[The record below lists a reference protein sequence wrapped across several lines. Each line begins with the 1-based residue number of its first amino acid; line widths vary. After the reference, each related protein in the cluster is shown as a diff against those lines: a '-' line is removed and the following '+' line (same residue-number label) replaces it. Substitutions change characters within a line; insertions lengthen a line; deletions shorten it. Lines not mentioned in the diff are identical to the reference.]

1 MGSISR
7 GLAEV
12 ARLTSAMACAR
23 VMTDDTINATLR
35 RDRTIVLSAI
45 VVITALAWAYV
56 LWLTANMG
64 MGSSMGTSMGKT
76 VSGMGAMLT
85 PTFRP
90 WSVVDFTYLFVMW
103 AVMMVG
109 MMMPSV
115 TPMVLFYA
123 NVGRKAAE
131 NGRPLAATGWFVAGY
146 LLAWT
151 VFSLAATVAQ
161 WQLSRLALITPMM
174 SSASDLFGGFLLVA
188 AGLYQ
193 WSPLKDACL
202 THCQSPL
209 GFLISRGGFSASPWG
224 SLRLGA
230 ELGSLCIGCCWVLMA
245 LLFVGGVMNLLWI
258 AGLTI
263 FVLLEKIIPTGRLV
277 PRFAGVT
284 MAAAGLLLLS
294 RTFWS

>member
-1 MGSISR
+1 
-7 GLAEV
+7 
-12 ARLTSAMACAR
+12 
-23 VMTDDTINATLR
+23 MTDATINAVLR
-35 RDRTIVLSAI
+35 RDRAIVLGAI
-45 VVITALAWAYV
+45 VAITALAWAYV
-56 LWLTANMG
+56 LWLAATMDMG
-64 MGSSMGTSMGKT
+64 IASMGK
-76 VSGMGAMLT
+76 GMGAMLA
-85 PTFRP
+85 PAFRP
-90 WSVVDFTYLFVMW
+90 WSVADFAFMFVMW
-103 AVMMVG
+103 AVMMIG

-115 TPMVLFYA
+115 TPLVLLYA

-151 VFSLAATVAQ
+151 AFSLAATVAQ

-174 SSASDLFGGFLLVA
+174 SSASDLFGGFMLVA

-193 WSPLKDACL
+193 WSPLKYACL

-209 GFLISRGGFSASPWG
+209 GFLISRGGFSANPWG

-230 ELGSLCIGCCWVLMA
+230 EHGTLCVGCCWVLMA

-258 AGLTI
+258 AGLTV

-277 PRFAGVT
+277 PRLAGTAV
-284 MAAAGLLLLS
+284 AAAGLFLLFRAS
-294 RTFWS
+294 

>member
-1 MGSISR
+1 
-7 GLAEV
+7 
-12 ARLTSAMACAR
+12 
-23 VMTDDTINATLR
+23 MTDAAINAVHR
-35 RDRTIVLSAI
+35 RDRAIVLGAI
-45 VVITALAWAYV
+45 VAITALAWADV
-56 LWLTANMG
+56 LWLAANIDMGVGVG
-64 MGSSMGTSMGKT
+64 MGSSMGTSMGET
-76 VSGMGAMLT
+76 MSGMGAMLK
-85 PTFRP
+85 PAFRP
-90 WSVVDFTYLFVMW
+90 WSAADFVFMFVMW

-115 TPMVLFYA
+115 TPMVLLYA
-123 NVGRKAAE
+123 SAGRKAAE

-146 LLAWT
+146 LLAWIG
-151 VFSLAATVAQ
+151 FSLAATVVQ

-174 SSASDLFGGFLLVA
+174 SSASDLFGGLLLVA
-188 AGLYQ
+188 AGAYQ

-209 GFLISRGGFSASPWG
+209 GFLISRGGFRASPWG

-230 ELGSLCIGCCWVLMA
+230 EHGSLCVGCCWVLMA

-277 PRFAGVT
+277 PRLAGAA
-284 MAAAGLLLLS
+284 MAAAGLFLLY
-294 RTFWS
+294 RAF

>member
-1 MGSISR
+1 
-7 GLAEV
+7 V
-12 ARLTSAMACAR
+12 
-23 VMTDDTINATLR
+23 LR

-45 VVITALAWAYV
+45 VAITALAWAYV
-56 LWLTANMG
+56 LWLAANMDMG
-64 MGSSMGTSMGKT
+64 MGLSMGTSMGKT
-76 VSGMGAMLT
+76 MSGMGAMLK

-90 WSVVDFTYLFVMW
+90 WSVVDFTYMFVMW

-115 TPMVLFYA
+115 TPMVLLYA

-146 LLAWT
+146 FLAWT
-151 VFSLAATVAQ
+151 GFSLAATVAQ

-174 SSASDLFGGFLLVA
+174 SSASDLFGGLLLVA

-230 ELGSLCIGCCWVLMA
+230 EHGSLCVGCCWVLMA

-263 FVLLEKIIPTGRLV
+263 FVLLEKIIPAGRLV
-277 PRFAGVT
+277 PRLAGAAL
-284 MAAAGLLLLS
+284 AAAGLFLLY
-294 RTFWS
+294 RAF

>member
-1 MGSISR
+1 
-7 GLAEV
+7 
-12 ARLTSAMACAR
+12 
-23 VMTDDTINATLR
+23 MTDAAINAVLR

-45 VVITALAWAYV
+45 VAITALAWAYV
-56 LWLTANMG
+56 LWLAATMDMG
-64 MGSSMGTSMGKT
+64 MGSSMGMSMGKT
-76 VSGMGAMLT
+76 MSGIGAMVK
-85 PTFRP
+85 PAFRP
-90 WSVVDFTYLFVMW
+90 WSVADFAFMFVMW

-115 TPMVLFYA
+115 TPMVLLYA
-123 NVGRKAAE
+123 NAGRKAAE

-151 VFSLAATVAQ
+151 AFSLAATVAQ

-174 SSASDLFGGFLLVA
+174 SSASDLFGGLLLLAV
-188 AGLYQ
+188 GLYQ

-230 ELGSLCIGCCWVLMA
+230 EHGSLCVGCCWLLMA

-258 AGLTI
+258 AGLMI

-277 PRFAGVT
+277 PRLAGAA
-284 MAAAGLLLLS
+284 MAAAGLFLLY
-294 RTFWS
+294 RAF

>member
-1 MGSISR
+1 
-7 GLAEV
+7 
-12 ARLTSAMACAR
+12 
-23 VMTDDTINATLR
+23 MTDAAINAVLR
-35 RDRTIVLSAI
+35 RDRAIVLSAI
-45 VVITALAWAYV
+45 VGATALAWAYV
-56 LWLTANMG
+56 LWLAANMDMR

-76 VSGMGAMLT
+76 MSGMGAMLK
-85 PTFRP
+85 PAFRP
-90 WSVVDFTYLFVMW
+90 WSVADFVFMFVMW

-109 MMMPSV
+109 MMMPSA
-115 TPMVLFYA
+115 TPMVLLYA

-146 LLAWT
+146 LLTWT
-151 VFSLAATVAQ
+151 GFSLAATVAQ

-174 SSASDLFGGFLLVA
+174 ASASDLFGGLLLVA

-209 GFLISRGGFSASPWG
+209 GFLISRGGFRASPWG

-230 ELGSLCIGCCWVLMA
+230 EHGSLCVGCCWVLMA

-277 PRFAGVT
+277 PRLAGAA
-284 MAAAGLLLLS
+284 MATAGLFLLY
-294 RTFWS
+294 RAF

>member
-1 MGSISR
+1 
-7 GLAEV
+7 
-12 ARLTSAMACAR
+12 
-23 VMTDDTINATLR
+23 MTDAAINAVLR

-45 VVITALAWAYV
+45 VAITALAWAYV
-56 LWLTANMG
+56 LWLAANMDMG
-64 MGSSMGTSMGKT
+64 MGSSIGTSMCKT
-76 VSGMGAMLT
+76 TSGMGAMLK

-90 WSVVDFTYLFVMW
+90 WSVVDFIYMFVMW

-115 TPMVLFYA
+115 TPMVLLYA

-131 NGRPLAATGWFVAGY
+131 NGRPLAATAWFVAGY
-146 LLAWT
+146 VLAWT
-151 VFSLAATVAQ
+151 AFSLAATVAQ

-174 SSASDLFGGFLLVA
+174 SSASDLFGGLLLVA

-193 WSPLKDACL
+193 WLPLKDACL
-202 THCQSPL
+202 THCKSPL
-209 GFLISRGGFSASPWG
+209 GFLISRGGFSTSPWG

-230 ELGSLCIGCCWVLMA
+230 EHGSLCVGCCWVLMA

-277 PRFAGVT
+277 PRLAGAT
-284 MAAAGLLLLS
+284 MAVVGLFLLY
-294 RTFWS
+294 RAF

>member
-1 MGSISR
+1 
-7 GLAEV
+7 
-12 ARLTSAMACAR
+12 
-23 VMTDDTINATLR
+23 MTDAAINAVLR

-45 VVITALAWAYV
+45 VAITALAWAYV
-56 LWLTANMG
+56 LWLAANMDMG

-76 VSGMGAMLT
+76 MGGMGAMLK

-90 WSVVDFTYLFVMW
+90 WSVVDFTYMFVMW

-115 TPMVLFYA
+115 TPMVLLYA
-123 NVGRKAAE
+123 LVGRKAAE
-131 NGRPLAATGWFVAGY
+131 NSRPLAATGWFVAGY

-151 VFSLAATVAQ
+151 GFSLAATVAQ

-174 SSASDLFGGFLLVA
+174 SSASDLFGGLLLFV

-230 ELGSLCIGCCWVLMA
+230 EHGSLCVGCCWVLMA

-263 FVLLEKIIPTGRLV
+263 FVLLEKIIPAGRLV
-277 PRFAGVT
+277 PRLAGAT
-284 MAAAGLLLLS
+284 MAAAGLFLLY
-294 RTFWS
+294 RVF

>member
-1 MGSISR
+1 
-7 GLAEV
+7 
-12 ARLTSAMACAR
+12 
-23 VMTDDTINATLR
+23 MTDAAINAVLR
-35 RDRTIVLSAI
+35 RDRAIVLSAI
-45 VVITALAWAYV
+45 VAITALAWAYV
-56 LWLTANMG
+56 LWLAANMDMG

-76 VSGMGAMLT
+76 MSGMGAMLK
-85 PTFRP
+85 PTFRS

-115 TPMVLFYA
+115 TPMVLLYA
-123 NVGRKAAE
+123 NVGRKAVE
-131 NGRPLAATGWFVAGY
+131 NGRPLAATGWFLAGY

-151 VFSLAATVAQ
+151 GFSLAATVAQ

-174 SSASDLFGGFLLVA
+174 SSTSDLFGGLLLVA

-193 WSPLKDACL
+193 WSPLKDTCL

-230 ELGSLCIGCCWVLMA
+230 EHGSLCVGCCWVLMA

-263 FVLLEKIIPTGRLV
+263 FVLLEKIIPAGRLV
-277 PRFAGVT
+277 PRLAGAA
-284 MAAAGLLLLS
+284 MAAAGLFLLY
-294 RTFWS
+294 RAF

>member
-1 MGSISR
+1 
-7 GLAEV
+7 
-12 ARLTSAMACAR
+12 
-23 VMTDDTINATLR
+23 MTDTAINAMHR

-45 VVITALAWAYV
+45 VAITALAWAYV
-56 LWLTANMG
+56 LWLAANMDMG

-76 VSGMGAMLT
+76 VSGMGAMLK

-90 WSVVDFTYLFVMW
+90 WSVIDFSYLFVMW

-109 MMMPSV
+109 MMLPSV
-115 TPMVLFYA
+115 TPMVLLYA
-123 NVGRKAAE
+123 NAGRKAAE

-151 VFSLAATVAQ
+151 AFSLAATVAQ

-174 SSASDLFGGFLLVA
+174 SSASDLFGGLLLVA

-230 ELGSLCIGCCWVLMA
+230 EHGSLCVGCCWVLMA

-263 FVLLEKIIPTGRLV
+263 FVLLEKIIPAGRLV
-277 PRFAGVT
+277 SRLAGAT
-284 MAAAGLLLLS
+284 MAAAGLFLLY
-294 RTFWS
+294 RAF

>member
-1 MGSISR
+1 
-7 GLAEV
+7 
-12 ARLTSAMACAR
+12 
-23 VMTDDTINATLR
+23 MTDVAINAVLR
-35 RDRTIVLSAI
+35 RDRAIVLSAI
-45 VVITALAWAYV
+45 VAITALAWADV
-56 LWLTANMG
+56 LWLAANMDMG
-64 MGSSMGTSMGKT
+64 MGSSMGSSMGPSMGKT
-76 VSGMGAMLT
+76 MNGMGAMLK
-85 PTFRP
+85 PAFRP
-90 WSVVDFTYLFVMW
+90 WSVTDFAFMFAMW

-115 TPMVLFYA
+115 TPMVLLYA
-123 NVGRKAAE
+123 SAGRKAAE

-151 VFSLAATVAQ
+151 ALSLAATVAQ
-161 WQLSRLALITPMM
+161 WQLSRFALITPMM
-174 SSASDLFGGFLLVA
+174 SSASAPFGGLLLVA

-230 ELGSLCIGCCWVLMA
+230 EHGSLCVGCCWVLMA

-263 FVLLEKIIPTGRLV
+263 FVLLEKIIPAGRLV
-277 PRFAGVT
+277 PRLAGAA
-284 MAAAGLLLLS
+284 MAVAGLFLLY
-294 RTFWS
+294 RAF

>member
-1 MGSISR
+1 
-7 GLAEV
+7 
-12 ARLTSAMACAR
+12 
-23 VMTDDTINATLR
+23 MTDAAMLR

-45 VVITALAWAYV
+45 VTVTALAWAYV
-56 LWLTANMG
+56 LWLAANMDMG

-76 VSGMGAMLT
+76 TSGMGAMLK

-90 WSVVDFTYLFVMW
+90 WSVVDFTYMFVMW

-115 TPMVLFYA
+115 TPMVLLYA

-146 LLAWT
+146 LLAWIG
-151 VFSLAATVAQ
+151 FSLAATVAQ

-174 SSASDLFGGFLLVA
+174 SSASDLFGGLLLVA

-230 ELGSLCIGCCWVLMA
+230 EHGSLCVGCCWVLMA

-258 AGLTI
+258 AGLTV
-263 FVLLEKIIPTGRLV
+263 FVLLEKIIPAGRLV
-277 PRFAGVT
+277 PRLAGAM
-284 MAAAGLLLLS
+284 MAAASLFLLY
-294 RTFWS
+294 RAF

>member
-1 MGSISR
+1 
-7 GLAEV
+7 
-12 ARLTSAMACAR
+12 
-23 VMTDDTINATLR
+23 MTDATINAVLR

-45 VVITALAWAYV
+45 VAITALAWAYV
-56 LWLTANMG
+56 LWLAANMDMAMG
-64 MGSSMGTSMGKT
+64 AVMGSSVGESMDKT
-76 VSGMGAMLT
+76 MSGIGAMLK
-85 PTFRP
+85 PAFRP
-90 WSVVDFTYLFVMW
+90 WNVVDFTYLFVMW

-115 TPMVLFYA
+115 ASMVLLYA

-151 VFSLAATVAQ
+151 AFSLAATVAQ
-161 WQLSRLALITPMM
+161 WQFSRLALITPMM
-174 SSASDLFGGFLLVA
+174 SSASDLFGGLLLIA

-209 GFLISRGGFSASPWG
+209 GFLISRGGFKASLWG

-230 ELGSLCIGCCWVLMA
+230 EHGSLCVGCCWVLMA

-277 PRFAGVT
+277 PRLAGAA
-284 MAAAGLLLLS
+284 MAAAGLFLLY
-294 RTFWS
+294 RAY

>member
-1 MGSISR
+1 
-7 GLAEV
+7 
-12 ARLTSAMACAR
+12 
-23 VMTDDTINATLR
+23 MTDAAINAVLR
-35 RDRTIVLSAI
+35 RDRAIVLSAI
-45 VVITALAWAYV
+45 VAITALAWAYV
-56 LWLTANMG
+56 LWLAANMDMG
-64 MGSSMGTSMGKT
+64 MGSSMGTSMGNT
-76 VSGMGAMLT
+76 MSGMGAMLK
-85 PTFRP
+85 PAFRP
-90 WSVVDFTYLFVMW
+90 WSVIDFAYMFVMW

-115 TPMVLFYA
+115 TPMVLLYA

-151 VFSLAATVAQ
+151 AFSLAATVAQ
-161 WQLSRLALITPMM
+161 WQLSRLALLTPMM
-174 SSASDLFGGFLLVA
+174 SSASDLFGGLLLVA
-188 AGLYQ
+188 VGLYQ

-230 ELGSLCIGCCWVLMA
+230 EHGSLCVGCCWVLMA

-277 PRFAGVT
+277 PRLAGAA
-284 MAAAGLLLLS
+284 MAAAGIFLLY
-294 RTFWS
+294 RAF

>member
-1 MGSISR
+1 
-7 GLAEV
+7 
-12 ARLTSAMACAR
+12 
-23 VMTDDTINATLR
+23 MTDAAINAVLR

-45 VVITALAWAYV
+45 VAITGLAWAYV
-56 LWLTANMG
+56 LWLAANMDMG
-64 MGSSMGTSMGKT
+64 SSMGSSMGTSMGKGM
-76 VSGMGAMLT
+76 SGMGAMLE
-85 PTFRP
+85 PAFRP
-90 WSVVDFTYLFVMW
+90 WSLADFAFMFVMW

-115 TPMVLFYA
+115 IPMVLLYA
-123 NVGRKAAE
+123 SVGRKAAE
-131 NGRPLAATGWFVAGY
+131 SGRPLAATGWFVAGY

-151 VFSLAATVAQ
+151 AFSLAATVAQ

-174 SSASDLFGGFLLVA
+174 SSAGDLFGGLVLLS

-193 WSPLKDACL
+193 WSPLKYACL

-224 SLRLGA
+224 SLKLGA
-230 ELGSLCIGCCWVLMA
+230 EHGTFCVGCCWVLMA

-263 FVLLEKIIPTGRLV
+263 FVLLEKIIPAGRLV
-277 PRFAGVT
+277 PRLAGAA
-284 MAAAGLLLLS
+284 MAAAGLFLLY
-294 RTFWS
+294 RAF

>member
-1 MGSISR
+1 
-7 GLAEV
+7 
-12 ARLTSAMACAR
+12 
-23 VMTDDTINATLR
+23 MTDAAINAVLR
-35 RDRTIVLSAI
+35 RDRAIVLSAI
-45 VVITALAWAYV
+45 VAITGLAWAYV
-56 LWLTANMG
+56 LWLVANMDMG
-64 MGSSMGTSMGKT
+64 MGSSMGTSMDKT
-76 VSGMGAMLT
+76 MSGMGAMLM
-85 PTFRP
+85 PAFRP
-90 WSVVDFTYLFVMW
+90 WSVVDFTYMFVMW

-115 TPMVLFYA
+115 TPMVLLYA
-123 NVGRKAAE
+123 SIGRKAAQS
-131 NGRPLAATGWFVAGY
+131 GSPLAATGWFVAGY

-151 VFSLAATVAQ
+151 AFSLAATVAQ

-174 SSASDLFGGFLLVA
+174 ASASDLFGGLLLVA

-193 WSPLKDACL
+193 WSPLKYACL

-209 GFLISRGGFSASPWG
+209 GFLITRGGFSASPWR

-230 ELGSLCIGCCWVLMA
+230 EHGSLCVGCCWVLMA

-277 PRFAGVT
+277 PRLAGAA
-284 MAAAGLLLLS
+284 MAAAGLFLLY
-294 RTFWS
+294 RTF

>member
-1 MGSISR
+1 
-7 GLAEV
+7 
-12 ARLTSAMACAR
+12 
-23 VMTDDTINATLR
+23 MTDAAINAVLR
-35 RDRTIVLSAI
+35 RDRAIVLTAI
-45 VVITALAWAYV
+45 AAITGLAWAYV
-56 LWLTANMG
+56 LWLAANMG
-64 MGSSMGTSMGKT
+64 MGSSMGKGM
-76 VSGMGAMLT
+76 SGMGSMLE
-85 PTFRP
+85 PAFRP
-90 WSVVDFTYLFVMW
+90 WSVADFAFMFAMW

-115 TPMVLFYA
+115 TPMVLLYA

-131 NGRPLAATGWFVAGY
+131 SGRPLAATGWFVAGY
-146 LLAWT
+146 LLAWAA
-151 VFSLAATVAQ
+151 FSLAATVAQ

-174 SSASDLFGGFLLVA
+174 SSASNLFGGLMLVA

-230 ELGSLCIGCCWVLMA
+230 EHGALCVGCCWVLMA

-263 FVLLEKIIPTGRLV
+263 LVLLEKIAPTGRLV
-277 PRFAGVT
+277 PRLAGAA
-284 MAAAGLLLLS
+284 MAAAGLFLLF
-294 RTFWS
+294 RAI

>member
-1 MGSISR
+1 
-7 GLAEV
+7 
-12 ARLTSAMACAR
+12 
-23 VMTDDTINATLR
+23 MTDAAINAVLR

-45 VVITALAWAYV
+45 VAITVLAWAYV
-56 LWLTANMG
+56 LWLAATMDMG

-76 VSGMGAMLT
+76 MSGMGGMLK
-85 PTFRP
+85 PAFRP
-90 WSVVDFTYLFVMW
+90 WSVIDFAFIFVMW

-115 TPMVLFYA
+115 APMVLLYA
-123 NVGRKAAE
+123 SASRKAAE

-151 VFSLAATVAQ
+151 AFSLAATVAQ

-174 SSASDLFGGFLLVA
+174 ASASDLFGGLLLFA

-209 GFLISRGGFSASPWG
+209 GFLISRGGFRASPWG

-230 ELGSLCIGCCWVLMA
+230 EHGSLCVGCCWVLMA

-277 PRFAGVT
+277 PRLAGAA
-284 MAAAGLLLLS
+284 MAAAGLFLIY
-294 RTFWS
+294 RVF